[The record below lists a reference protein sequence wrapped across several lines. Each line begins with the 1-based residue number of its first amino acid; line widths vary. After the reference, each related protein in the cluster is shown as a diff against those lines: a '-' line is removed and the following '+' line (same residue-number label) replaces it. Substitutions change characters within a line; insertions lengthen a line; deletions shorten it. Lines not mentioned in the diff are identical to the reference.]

1 MAFHLPEQEIS
12 GSLLSLSAF
21 MFKCL
26 KYQIR
31 RCGGSHQCKLP
42 SSTRDEKRQE
52 EEIVYRCRE
61 KKEPAG
67 KPESEILIGLRTML
81 HCGPSFNFFL
91 YLHSPNCIEL
101 PFLTIA
107 IGTERSSCD
116 VCVVC
121 VRPPS
126 RPPIRPRKLPV
137 ESY

>member
-1 MAFHLPEQEIS
+1 VAFHLPEQEIC
-12 GSLLSLSAF
+12 GSLLSLSAL

-31 RCGGSHQCKLP
+31 RCEGSRQCKLP
-42 SSTRDEKRQE
+42 FPPGMRRDRKRKWCIDVEK
-52 EEIVYRCRE
+52 

-67 KPESEILIGLRTML
+67 KPESEILIGLRTMP
-81 HCGPSFNFFL
+81 HCGPSFNFFF
-91 YLHSPNCIEL
+91 HSSNHIEL

-107 IGTERSSCD
+107 MGTERSTCD